1 MKCCDLTAGNLR
13 NKIDFQRESSIPDGA
28 GGTNLIWDDLFVQVP
43 AFIKPVSGNETL
55 HSMRL
60 EARIS
65 HKIYIRYMSGIKP
78 SDRIL
83 FDGRPMQIR
92 ALINIEE
99 RNRWY
104 EISADEGVAQ

>member
-1 MKCCDLTAGNLR
+1 MKCCELTAGKLR
-13 NKIDFQRESSIPDGA
+13 HKIDFQREADVPDGM
-28 GGTNLIWDDLFVQVP
+28 GGSNLVWDDLFVQVP
-43 AFIKPVSGNETL
+43 AFVKPASGNETL

-65 HKIYIRYMSGIKP
+65 HKIFLRHMSGIKP

-92 ALINIEE
+92 SIINLEE
-99 RNRWY
+99 RNRWM
-104 EISADEGVAQ
+104 EISVDEGVAQ